1 MNTFSN
7 RKLLVATKHSK
18 EKVIAPFFEEALG
31 VSCFVS
37 EEFDTDFLGTFSGE
51 IPRNDDALTT
61 LKKKCFLAM
70 EKNHCDLV
78 IASEGSFGA
87 HPSVCFASADDEL
100 MMLMDAKNNL
110 EIVVR
115 ELSMETNF
123 NAMDIANES
132 ELLDFA
138 QRVQFPSHGL
148 ILKPAENNY
157 AKVIKGITNLN
168 GLKKHFHELKEE
180 FGTAHVETDMRANFN
195 PTRMK
200 VIEKTAFKLLQA
212 VQSTCPKCN
221 TPGFTVSK
229 AIPGLP
235 CSWCNAPTASTLSY
249 WYQCK
254 KCDFTNELFYPHEKT
269 KEDPTYCNLCN
280 P

>member
-1 MNTFSN
+1 MKSFRN
-7 RKLLVATKHSK
+7 RKLLVATKHGK
-18 EKVIAPFFEEALG
+18 EKVIAPMFEEALG

-51 IPRNDDALTT
+51 IPRKDDALTT
-61 LKKKCFLAM
+61 LKKKCILAM

-87 HPSVCFASADDEL
+87 HPSVYFAGADDEL
-100 MMLMDAKNNL
+100 MMLLDTKNNI

-123 NAMDIANES
+123 NAADVASEF

-138 QRVQFPSHGL
+138 QRVHFPSHGL

-157 AKVIKGITNLN
+157 RKVIKGITDSDK
-168 GLKKHFHELKEE
+168 LKKHFQELKAE
-180 FGTAHVETDMRANFN
+180 FGSVHVETDMRANFN

-200 VIEKTAFKLLQA
+200 VIEKAASKLLQA
-212 VQSTCPKCN
+212 VQSTCPQCD
-221 TPGFTVSK
+221 TPGFTISK

-235 CSWCNAPTASTLSY
+235 CAWCNTPTASTLSY

-254 KCDFTNELFYPHEKT
+254 KCDYNNEQFYPHEKT

>member
-1 MNTFSN
+1 MKAFRN
-7 RKLLVATKHSK
+7 RILLVATKHCK
-18 EKVIAPFFEEALG
+18 EKVIGPMFEEALG

-51 IPRNDDALTT
+51 IPRKDDALTT
-61 LKKKCFLAM
+61 LKKKCILAM

-87 HPSVCFASADDEL
+87 HPSVYFAAADDEL
-100 MMLMDAKNNL
+100 IMLMDAKNNI

-115 ELSMETNF
+115 ELSLETNF
-123 NAMDIANES
+123 NAAEVSNES
-132 ELLDFA
+132 ELIDFA
-138 QRVQFPSHGL
+138 NRVQFPSHGL
-148 ILKPAENNY
+148 ILKPSENNY
-157 AKVIKGITNLN
+157 SKVIKGITDLN
-168 GLKKHFHELKEE
+168 GLRKHFHELKDE
-180 FGTAHVETDMRANFN
+180 FGSVYVETDMRANYN

-200 VIEKTAFKLLQA
+200 VIEKAAHKLLKA
-212 VQSTCPKCN
+212 VQSTCPQCD
-221 TPGFTVSK
+221 TPGFTISK

-235 CSWCNAPTASTLSY
+235 CSWCNSPTASTLSY
-249 WYQCK
+249 LYQCK
-254 KCDFTNELFYPHEKT
+254 KCDFTKEHFYPHEKT